1 MKKTTKKI
9 VSIPITLLVL
19 FVGIVLIMNSYVLPW
34 YVSSPEF
41 RMPTLEGRNKIEATN
56 ILKHLGL
63 RPILVG
69 PRYDEK
75 VPKDR
80 VIFQRPHS
88 GTMIK
93 EGRRVY
99 LYISG
104 GEPLLKSPTLIGKT
118 FRDAKITIERMGLI
132 VGTVERV
139 QSDFAANTVI
149 GQEPEKDINIKKG
162 SVVNLKVSVGPKVG
176 MVYAPALLGKS
187 LREGKKL
194 LRRNSLRLGTVNYQV
209 SPNMLPNTIIDQIP
223 TEGRLISVGDSVV
236 VWVTKSKDD

>member
-1 MKKTTKKI
+1 MKKMTKKI
-9 VSIPITLLVL
+9 VFIPITLLVF
-19 FVGIVLIMNSYVLPW
+19 FVGVVLVMNAYVLPW
-34 YVSSPEF
+34 YVSAPEF
-41 RMPTLEGRNKIEATN
+41 KIPQLAGRNKIKAVDV
-56 ILKHLGL
+56 LKHLGL

-88 GTMIK
+88 GTMVK
-93 EGRRVY
+93 AGRRVY

-104 GEPLLKSPTLIGKT
+104 GEPLLKSPNLIGKT
-118 FRDAKITIERMGLI
+118 FRDAKITIERMGLT
-132 VGTVERV
+132 VGKVERV

-149 GQEPEKDINIKKG
+149 EQQPEKDKNIKKG
-162 SVVNLKVSVGPKVG
+162 TMINLKVSVGPKVG
-176 MVYAPALLGKS
+176 MVYTPSLLGKS
-187 LREGKKL
+187 LREGKRL
-194 LRRNSLRLGTVNYQV
+194 LRKNSLRLGKINYQV

-236 VWVTKSKDD
+236 VWVTKPKDE